1 MTGWHTHAIEHT
13 GHQKKIPKTLT
24 QVAAQLVQ
32 QRLHFFSFLFRERWL
47 ASGLFALVG
56 GRGAIGLLR
65 VHSFLACV
73 CPI

>member
-1 MTGWHTHAIEHT
+1 MTGGTHTQLSIQNT
-13 GHQKKIPKTLT
+13 KKKFLRLT

-32 QRLHFFSFLFRERWL
+32 QRFHFFSFLFRERWL
-47 ASGLFALVG
+47 ASGPFALVG